1 VSGSLRK
8 AYNLIGIA
16 QRAGK
21 TSSGAMAARTSLIRN
36 RACVL
41 LMSKDIAENTR
52 ELLLK
57 SCTKH
62 NIPWLILGDKYEI
75 GASIGKAYRVAITI
89 NDVGMANAI
98 RKAVEAAANEA
109 KTMGVVEW
117 PK

>member
-1 VSGSLRK
+1 MSGNLRK
-8 AYNLIGIA
+8 IYNLIGIA

-21 TSSGAMAARTSLIRN
+21 TSSGAMAARTSLMRR
-36 RACVL
+36 RACIL

-52 ELLLK
+52 ELLIK
-57 SCTKH
+57 ICAKQQ
-62 NIPWLILGDKYEI
+62 IPWLVLGDKYEI

-89 NDVGMANAI
+89 NDKGMAGAI
-98 RKAVEAAANEA
+98 VTAVEAAAKEA

>member
-1 VSGSLRK
+1 MKRV
-8 AYNLIGIA
+8 YNLIGIA

-21 TSSGAMAARTSLIRN
+21 TSSGTMAARNSLIRH
-36 RACVL
+36 RACIL

-52 ELLLK
+52 ELLMK
-57 SCTKH
+57 SCAKQ
-62 NIPWLILGDKYEI
+62 NIPWLVLGDKYEI

-89 NDVGMANAI
+89 NDPGMASAI
-98 RKAVEAAANEA
+98 VKAVEAAKEA

>member
-1 VSGSLRK
+1 MRRV
-8 AYNLIGIA
+8 YNLIGIA

-36 RACVL
+36 RACIL
-41 LMSKDIAENTR
+41 LMSRDIAENTR
-52 ELLLK
+52 ESLLK
-57 SCTKH
+57 SCAKQH
-62 NIPWLILGDKYEI
+62 IPWLVLGDKYEM

-89 NDVGMANAI
+89 NDTGMASAI
-98 RKAVEAAANEA
+98 VKAVEAAKEA